1 MFKKLIQK
9 VVHSVENSQHRKHSS
24 SHRGRRGHAHYSS
37 SGHKRVT
44 YRHSSSDH
52 RPRRGSSSDYR
63 HGSGHKGHKY
73 YKNRYGSSS

>member
-9 VVHSVENSQHRKHSS
+9 VIHSAQNSGHHKHSS
-24 SHRGRRGHAHYSS
+24 SHRGRRGNAHYSS
-37 SGHKRVT
+37 SGKKRMS
-44 YRHSSSDH
+44 YRYSSSGY
-52 RPRRGSSSDYR
+52 RPKRGSSSDYR